1 MVVQLYRLLRCP
13 RCGVKPEKVPQLPG
27 KAPFGKRFENAV
39 CEACE
44 SAAARRV
51 ARQFGLSTNTV
62 VALDLL
68 YLERWSQTRK
78 KPALRNMEV
87 D

>member
-1 MVVQLYRLLRCP
+1 
-13 RCGVKPEKVPQLPG
+13 VKPEKVPQLPG